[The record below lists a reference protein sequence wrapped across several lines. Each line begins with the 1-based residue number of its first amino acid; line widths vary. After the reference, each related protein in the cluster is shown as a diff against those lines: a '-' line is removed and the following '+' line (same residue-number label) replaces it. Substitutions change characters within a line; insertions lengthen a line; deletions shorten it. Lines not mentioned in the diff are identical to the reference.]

1 MPGTNEIPEG
11 EPQAGSGR
19 VDADR
24 RAVDQVATRSLRA
37 RIRGEVLLPGDGS
50 YDSARAV
57 FNGMIDRRP
66 LLIIRCVGVSDV
78 VRGVEFART
87 HDLTLSV
94 RSGGHGVAGSA
105 VCDGGVM
112 LDLSP
117 MKGIRIDPTRRTA
130 DAHAGLTLAEFD
142 HETQA
147 FGLATT
153 MGVVSMTGIAG
164 LTLGG
169 GLGWLNGKH
178 GLACDNL
185 LSADVVTA
193 SGDLLTA
200 SAEQVADLFWGLRGG
215 GGNFGVVTSFRYRL
229 HPVRTVVAGGV
240 VYPSTRTRQVL
251 RSYREFASGSPPEL
265 TTTASLFTGPDGRP
279 TAAIGACY
287 CGAAEMAEVALRP
300 LRQIADPTA
309 DDIGPMH
316 YRDLQRRSDAG
327 FPPRQQHY
335 WKSSFLKDLTDDAIE
350 VMIDFVEQMPSP
362 NSGVGL
368 QQLHGAAARVP
379 RDATAFPH
387 RDDHHD
393 LLILCQW
400 PDPADTA
407 RNVDWTRRFFKAM
420 SPFLEGAV
428 YVNNLGEGEQRVREA
443 YGANYERLLELK
455 ATYDPTNVFRLN
467 QNIRPMA

>member
-1 MPGTNEIPEG
+1 
-11 EPQAGSGR
+11 
-19 VDADR
+19 V
-24 RAVDQVATRSLRA
+24 RSLRA
-37 RIRGEVLLPGDGS
+37 RVRGDVLLPADGA
-50 YDSARAV
+50 YDRSRAV

-66 LLIIRCVGVSDV
+66 QLIIRCAGVSDV
-78 VRGVEFART
+78 INGLEFARS

-117 MKGIRIDPTRRTA
+117 MKGIRIDPTGRTA
-130 DAHAGLTLAEFD
+130 EAQAGLTLAEFD

-169 GLGWLNGKH
+169 GLGWLNGRY

-193 SGDLLTA
+193 TGELLTA
-200 SAEQVADLFWGLRGG
+200 SADQHADLFWGLRGG

-229 HPVRTVVAGGV
+229 HPVWTVVAGGL
-240 VYPSTRTRQVL
+240 VYPSTRTRDAL
-251 RSYREFASGSPPEL
+251 RSYREFAGGCPPEL
-265 TTTASLFTGPDGRP
+265 STVGSLFKGPDGRP
-279 TAAIGACY
+279 TVAVGVCY
-287 CGAAEMAEVALRP
+287 CGTAETAEAALRP
-300 LRQIADPTA
+300 LRRIADPVE
-309 DDIGPMH
+309 DDIGPMA
-316 YRDLQRRSDAG
+316 YQALQLRSDAG
-327 FPPRQQHY
+327 FPPHQQHY
-335 WKSSFLKDLTDDAIE
+335 WKSSFVKDLPDDAIE
-350 VMIDFVEQMPSP
+350 VMIEYVEQMPSP

-368 QQLHGAAARVP
+368 QHLHGAAARVP

-393 LLILCQW
+393 FLILSQW
-400 PDPADTA
+400 PDPADSA
-407 RNVDWTRRFFKAM
+407 RNVDWTRRFFTAM
-420 SPFLEGAV
+420 TPFLEGAV
-428 YVNNLGEGEQRVREA
+428 YVNNLGDGEHRVREA
-443 YGANYERLLELK
+443 YGANYERLVALK
-455 ATYDPTNVFRLN
+455 TTYDPANVFRLN
-467 QNIRPMA
+467 QNIRGTA

>member
-1 MPGTNEIPEG
+1 MDE
-11 EPQAGSGR
+11 
-19 VDADR
+19 
-24 RAVDQVATRSLRA
+24 VATPSLRA
-37 RIRGEVLLPGDGS
+37 CIRGEVLLPGDGA
-50 YDSARAV
+50 YDSTRAV

-66 LLIIRCVGVSDV
+66 QVIVRCAGVSDV
-78 VRGVEFART
+78 IKGVEFARSN
-87 HDLTLSV
+87 DLTLSV

-105 VCDGGVM
+105 VCDDGVM

-117 MKGIRIDPTRRTA
+117 MKGIRVDPTRRTA
-130 DAHAGLTLAEFD
+130 DAQAGLTLAEFD

-200 SAEQVADLFWGLRGG
+200 SADEHADLFWGLRGG

-229 HPVRTVVAGGV
+229 HPVRTVIAGGV
-240 VYPSTRTRQVL
+240 VYPPTRTRQAL
-251 RSYREFASGSPPEL
+251 RSYREFASECPPEL
-265 TTTASLFTGPDGRP
+265 STVASLFSGPEGRP
-279 TAAIGACY
+279 TVAVGVCY
-287 CGAAEMAEVALRP
+287 CGTAETAEAALRP
-300 LRQIADPTA
+300 LRQIAAPVE
-309 DDIGPMH
+309 DDIGPMG
-316 YRDLQRRSDAG
+316 YQALQLRSDAG

-335 WKSSFLKDLTDDAIE
+335 WKSSFVKDLPDDAIE
-350 VMIDFVEQMPSP
+350 VMIEFVEQMPSA

-368 QQLHGAAARVP
+368 QHLHGAAARVP

-387 RDDHHD
+387 RDEHHD
-393 LLILCQW
+393 FLILSQW
-400 PDPADTA
+400 PDPADSA
-407 RNVDWTRRFFKAM
+407 RNVDWTRRFFEAM
-420 SPFLEGAV
+420 TPFLEGAV
-428 YVNNLGEGEQRVREA
+428 YVNNLGDGEHRVREA
-443 YGANYERLLELK
+443 YGANYERLVALK
-455 ATYDPTNVFRLN
+455 STYDPTNLFRLN
-467 QNIRPMA
+467 QNIRRMA